1 MRSVAL
7 VAVVATVVAG
17 MVFVA
22 RAQNAQAPAAQAQG
36 GQAAQGRGRGAN
48 ADPYAN
54 NATPGTQTF
63 PLAAK
68 AGVDSNARMVAPAGA
83 VNQGPFDPAGWKYGN
98 AWDAPAGSKIWN
110 PVKIKMMQ
118 GGKVTGGT
126 FFGAGDASTYCAMAN
141 AGYDF
146 IWTEMQ
152 HDQRD
157 WETAARVWK
166 TCPHAKAV
174 PGVRVAYTAE
184 RAIQH
189 ALDAGAL
196 LLVVPTVAP
205 VEEAIEA
212 RNWAYFQPLGKRS
225 NGGGQAFGPDMWG
238 NVPGGYRNT
247 INDNIV
253 LVLMIE
259 TLEGLKNSD
268 AISRVPGVTAV
279 FAASGDLGNFS
290 GYRQGSPDY
299 ERAINIVHDAAVKA
313 GVRRCGPLAWRERP
327 DFTCFQ
333 AGSET
338 AAIARGVAAELGPL
352 RDTQGKPEVG
362 PFAPKQ

>member
-1 MRSVAL
+1 MKHTIFATTLAAAL
-7 VAVVATVVAG
+7 AVVIVG
-17 MVFVA
+17 
-22 RAQNAQAPAAQAQG
+22 AQAPAPQTPAPQQ
-36 GQAAQGRGRGAN
+36 RPT

-54 NATPGTQTF
+54 NPDAGQQQF
-63 PLAAK
+63 PLAAP
-68 AGVDSNARMVAPAGA
+68 AGKDSGARTTAPAGA
-83 VNQGPFDPAGWKYGN
+83 VNQGAFDPASWKYG
-98 AWDAPAGSKIWN
+98 PAFNPPPGTKVWN
-110 PVKIKMMQ
+110 PVKLKMIQ

-126 FFGAGDASTYCAMAN
+126 VFSSTDPETYCAMAN

-152 HDQRD
+152 HNSRD
-157 WETAARVWK
+157 WESVARMWG

-174 PGVRVAYTAE
+174 PGVRVAYTDE
-184 RAIQH
+184 REIQH

-196 LLVVPTVAP
+196 VLVVPTVDT
-205 VEEAIEA
+205 VQEAIEA
-212 RNWAYFQPLGKRS
+212 RNWAYFPPLGRRS
-225 NGGGQAFGPDMWG
+225 NGGGQAFDPTVWG
-238 NVPGGYRNT
+238 GVPGGYRNT

-259 TLEGLKNSD
+259 TLEGLKNAD
-268 AISRVPGVTAV
+268 EIAKVPGVTAL

-290 GYRQGSPDY
+290 GFRQGTPDY
-299 ERAINIVHDAAVKA
+299 ERAINIVHDATIKA
-313 GVRRCGPLAWRERP
+313 RVRLCGPFAWRDRP

-352 RDTQGKPEVG
+352 ANTQPKPEVG
-362 PFAPKQ
+362 PFAAPAAGKP